1 MFFDSA
7 NGNAQAR
14 GNIFMTQ
21 GSVEVVCW
29 SVVLVLGSGAS
40 STSTKWVASGFS
52 ATDLRAAGVPG
63 LIVVQ
68 CGCSDE
74 VNRME

>member
-1 MFFDSA
+1 MGDLGGCLARSGEYTGDS
-7 NGNAQAR
+7 G
-14 GNIFMTQ
+14 

-52 ATDLRAAGVPG
+52 ATGLCAAGVPG

-74 VNRME
+74 VNRMG